1 MIARIWKSVSRSAA
15 LVLILGLLPG
25 SAAAESRLLAHWKF
39 NGSGADASGNG
50 HDATL
55 KNKAAYAADAVEGS
69 HSLLLEGTGYAS
81 AAAFD
86 LGDAFTITLW
96 AYLLPEQ
103 TDIKTLLANCE
114 GGSRI
119 NGFKLYVNSWE
130 TQDRKIL
137 VEPSDG
143 TDRIDITS
151 PENTFEESLWNHFAI
166 TADRVGGLIDLYLN
180 GERVNLTSETTAG
193 FQTTRS
199 LFIGAMPPGNVYNWQ
214 GMIDD
219 VRVYEGVLSED
230 EISATMNPETAVR
243 EPAPHAGAGPDGF
256 RLMQNRPNPFNPTTR
271 LSYFLPQSGAVTLKV
286 FDQRGRLVAVLA
298 EGMQNAGIHETD
310 FRPENMSGGIYYCRL
325 QAGGH
330 NQTVKMLYVK

>member
-1 MIARIWKSVSRSAA
+1 MKIRAWKAVSLLAVSAFA
-15 LVLILGLLPG
+15 ISFFPG
-25 SAAAESRLLAHWKF
+25 SAAAETKLLAQWKF
-39 NGSGADASGNG
+39 NENSADATGNG

-55 KNKAAYAADAVEGS
+55 KNKAVYAVDAVEGS
-69 HSLLLEGTGYAS
+69 HSLLLEGTAYAS
-81 AAAFD
+81 VAAFD

-103 TDIKTLLANCE
+103 TDIKTLVANCE

-130 TQDRKIL
+130 TNDRKIL

-151 PENTFEESLWNHFAI
+151 LENTFEEALWNHFAI
-166 TADRVGGLIDLYLN
+166 AADRVNGIIDLYLN
-180 GERVNLTSETTAG
+180 GEKVNQTSQTITG

-199 LFIGAMPPGNVYNWQ
+199 LFIGTMPPGNVYNWQ

-230 EISATMNPETAVR
+230 EISATMNPETAVE
-243 EPAPHAGAGPDGF
+243 EPSRAAQPGGF
-256 RLMQNRPNPFNPTTR
+256 RLMQNHPNPFNPSTAV
-271 LSYFLPQSGAVTLKV
+271 SYFLPQPGPVSLKV
-286 FDQRGRLVAVLA
+286 FDQRGRVAAVLE
-298 EGMQNAGIHETD
+298 EGVRSAGTHETSFTPD
-310 FRPENMSGGIYYCRL
+310 GLAAGIYYCRL
-325 QAGGH
+325 QAGTFS
-330 NQTVKMLYVK
+330 QTVKMLYVK